1 MSKANRYFRA
11 SGWPQWLEPV
21 ATSAVAKENTEDAAN
36 AEQVDTGSTEQS
48 GSSDETVDVLL
59 RPELRASAYEMAA
72 RFTPSATNPVKL
84 TPPPEKPFYVEIVT
98 ELLTFVLRVFRGVF
112 LPRRR
117 EDSEPKP
124 PFFRRWF
131 YTIFFFIAMLVIW
144 FPVMSYVF
152 KAAPVYTSEWTI
164 LIPGTQVGASVD
176 LVNLG
181 EANTD
186 VKTPYGGSSFSPG
199 VNYKMIMSSVSVLA
213 AAAESLDMTLEE
225 FGTPKINVT
234 DQAATLAVV
243 FSSDSAQGAKDKSQA
258 IYTAFQNKLTE
269 LRKDEVNSRRAG
281 SNEQLEEYAKQADI
295 AREALAKFRK
305 NSSVVSLEQYQSL
318 VGAASDLEQNL
329 IQLRVKRDGAAR
341 QLESL
346 ATLLEVDSDQAADF
360 MVLRRDRLVQVLS
373 GEYARLQASY
383 IEQAAILGSRHP
395 KVVHAQSKASAA
407 KQSVLNRVTE
417 LVGDVDADEL
427 LNFLPDPSADDGQ
440 VFKEL
445 VSFSVERDMLT
456 QELESSEMLLEQLR
470 ERIAIAGTDLDTLE
484 DLERNH
490 DIATTILVSATANLD
505 LGRSNIY
512 ATYPLTQLLVEP
524 TLPEKPKRLLKLL
537 AIVGA
542 LIGTLLVVIGI
553 LVVKY
558 RERWRRLILK
568 NA

>member
-48 GSSDETVDVLL
+48 GSSDETVDVVL

>member
-1 MSKANRYFRA
+1 MSKAKRYFRA

-36 AEQVDTGSTEQS
+36 GEQANTGSTDQD
-48 GSSDETVDVLL
+48 GSSDGTVDVVL

-98 ELLTFVLRVFRGVF
+98 EILTFVLRGFRGVF

-117 EDSEPKP
+117 DDSEPKP

-131 YTIFFFIAMLVIW
+131 YTIFFFIAMVVIW
-144 FPVMSYVF
+144 FPVMSYVL

-199 VNYKMIMSSVSVLA
+199 VNYKMIMSSVSVLTA
-213 AAAESLDMTLEE
+213 AADSLDLTLEE
-225 FGTPKINVT
+225 FGAPKIKVT

-281 SNEQLEEYAKQADI
+281 SNEQLEEYAKEADI
-295 AREALAKFRK
+295 ARDALAEFRET
-305 NSSVVSLEQYQSL
+305 SSVVSLEQYQAL

-329 IQLRVKRDGAAR
+329 IQVRVKRDGAAQ

-346 ATLLEVDSDQAADF
+346 AKLLEVDSDQAADF

-407 KQSVLNRVTE
+407 KRSVLNRVTE
-417 LVGDVDADEL
+417 LVGEVDADEL
-427 LNFLPDPSADDGQ
+427 VNFLPDPSADDGQ

-445 VSFSVERDMLT
+445 VSFAVERDMLT

-470 ERIAIAGTDLDTLE
+470 ERIAIAGSDLDTLE

-542 LIGTLLVVIGI
+542 LIGTLLVVVGI